1 MHDRL
6 ALIDAFFSQAEELKS
21 RNVKI
26 TNFYDVAFDYILID
40 SFEDLETP
48 PSSVVAVMK
57 NRWLSNG
64 FKEGALQTAVWSVIA
79 AKRRLLKNT
88 SGFKSKFYN
97 ISEVLLPILAWGFFG
112 PDEDM

>member
-1 MHDRL
+1 MNDGAIL
-6 ALIDAFFSQAEELKS
+6 DQLSNFFFFRNQAEELKS

-64 FKEGALQTAVWSVIA
+64 FKEGALQVS
-79 AKRRLLKNT
+79 
-88 SGFKSKFYN
+88 FK
-97 ISEVLLPILAWGFFG
+97 I
-112 PDEDM
+112 